1 MPLPANGAAWP
12 PPQMTE
18 AYRHMRRDDIWYR
31 GDPRELMRVHEWREF
46 HPRMRGD
53 DARRRGW
60 FGRRDE
66 ISYPSKR
73 EQRLHVPLPGDIAST
88 SADLL
93 FGDMPA
99 IRCDTTETQTRL
111 DTLMDEA
118 RMQHLLLSA
127 AEQSAAI
134 SGVYLRVTWDRETVP
149 DRPIPDVVQA
159 DQAVPEFR
167 WGMLRAVTFWRELP
181 SDDQAT
187 VWRHMEYHEPG
198 WISHALY
205 QGTRDNVGRAVPL
218 TEHPDTALLV
228 DSLGPDGVSIET
240 GIKELTA
247 VYVPNMLPNRLHR
260 GSPMGRSDFAAPIY
274 DMFAALDDTWT
285 SWMRDLRL
293 ARSRLVVPEAYLQNL
308 GPGQGAGFDDERE
321 VYSGLKIPPTEQ
333 RAGITLAQFAIR
345 VAEHSQT
352 ADSIVRQATRSAG
365 YSARTFGLDTS
376 GGPATATEVDSDD
389 QRSRTTTKKKAGY
402 WKYALQDFCTALLA
416 LDAAQF
422 TPGLKVERP
431 TVEFRPISESM
442 QSRATTLDMLNRA
455 EAVSTETKVRWLH
468 PDWDDTTV
476 QAEVARILA
485 EKDAPAA
492 DPVGNFPL

>member
-1 MPLPANGAAWP
+1 MA
-12 PPQMTE
+12 E

-31 GDPRELMRVHEWREF
+31 GDPRELMRVHERREF
-46 HPRMRGD
+46 NPRMRGD
-53 DARRRGW
+53 DTRRRGW

-73 EQRLHVPLPGDIAST
+73 EQRLHVPLPGDIAAT

-99 IRCDTTETQTRL
+99 IRCKTPATQTRL
-111 DTLMDEA
+111 EAIMDAA

-134 SGVYLRVTWDRETVP
+134 SGVYLRATWDRNVVP
-149 DRPIPDVVQA
+149 DRPIPDAVQA

-167 WGMLRAVTFWRELP
+167 WGMLRGVTFWRELP
-181 SDDQAT
+181 SDDQTT

-198 WISHALY
+198 RISHALY

-260 GSPMGRSDFAAPIY
+260 GSPMGRSDYAAPLY
-274 DMFAALDDTWT
+274 HLFDALDETWT
-285 SWMRDLRL
+285 SLMRDIRL
-293 ARSRLVVPEAYLQNL
+293 ARARLVVPEAYLQNL
-308 GPGQGAGFDDERE
+308 GPGQGAAFDDERE
-321 VYSGLKIPPTEQ
+321 VWSGLKIPPTEQ
-333 RAGITLAQFAIR
+333 GAGITLSQFAIR
-345 VAEHSQT
+345 VDEHLRTAEN
-352 ADSIVRQATRSAG
+352 IVRQAAQSAG
-365 YSARTFGLDTS
+365 YSAQSFGLS
-376 GGPATATEVDSDD
+376 GPGEAITATEADARH
-389 QRSRTTTKKKAGY
+389 QRSTVTTKKKAGY
-402 WKYALQDFCTALLA
+402 WKYALADFCTALLA
-416 LDAAQF
+416 LDRAQF
-422 TPGLKVERP
+422 TPGLTVERP
-431 TVEFRPISESM
+431 TVEFRPVSESM

-455 EAVSTETKVRWLH
+455 EAISTETKVRWLH
-468 PDWDDTTV
+468 PDWDDTAV
-476 QAEVARILA
+476 NAEVARILA

-492 DPVGNFPL
+492 DPVGSFPL